1 MCVNYSVD
9 FLKWLSFYFVKRRK
23 EKKMRKIYIVG
34 LDCSVSE
41 AIRYALKGHKI
52 LVPESKN
59 GKPSIELINFT
70 EKEAK
75 KIFKEISSEADIN
88 AKLIVKK

>member
-1 MCVNYSVD
+1 MS
-9 FLKWLSFYFVKRRK
+9 KIFV
-23 EKKMRKIYIVG
+23 VG
-34 LDCSVSE
+34 ADCSVSQ
-41 AIRYALKGHKI
+41 AIRYALKGYKI

>member
-1 MCVNYSVD
+1 MS
-9 FLKWLSFYFVKRRK
+9 
-23 EKKMRKIYIVG
+23 KIFIAG
-34 LDCSVSE
+34 IDCSVSQ

-75 KIFKEISSEADIN
+75 SIFKEISSEADIN
-88 AKLIVKK
+88 AKLIATKLARC

>member
-1 MCVNYSVD
+1 MS
-9 FLKWLSFYFVKRRK
+9 
-23 EKKMRKIYIVG
+23 KIFIAGV
-34 LDCSVSE
+34 DCSVSQ
-41 AIRYALKGHKI
+41 AIRYALKGYKI

-75 KIFKEISSEADIN
+75 KIFKEISSETDIY
-88 AKLIVKK
+88 ARLIVKK

>member
-1 MCVNYSVD
+1 MS
-9 FLKWLSFYFVKRRK
+9 
-23 EKKMRKIYIVG
+23 KIFIAG
-34 LDCSVSE
+34 IDCSVSQ
-41 AIRYALKGHKI
+41 AIRYALKGYKI

-59 GKPSIELINFT
+59 GKSSIELINFT

>member
-1 MCVNYSVD
+1 M
-9 FLKWLSFYFVKRRK
+9 KR
-23 EKKMRKIYIVG
+23 IYIVG

-52 LVPESKN
+52 LVPEEKN

-70 EKEAK
+70 RREAK
-75 KIFKEISSEADIN
+75 QIYREISSEADIN

>member
-1 MCVNYSVD
+1 MS
-9 FLKWLSFYFVKRRK
+9 
-23 EKKMRKIYIVG
+23 KIFIAG
-34 LDCSVSE
+34 IDCSVSQ
-41 AIRYALKGHKI
+41 AIRYALKGYKI

-75 KIFKEISSEADIN
+75 SIFKEISSEADIN
-88 AKLIVKK
+88 AKLIVTK

>member
-1 MCVNYSVD
+1 MS
-9 FLKWLSFYFVKRRK
+9 KIFVAG
-23 EKKMRKIYIVG
+23 I
-34 LDCSVSE
+34 DCSVSQ

-75 KIFKEISSEADIN
+75 SIFKEISSEADIN
-88 AKLIVKK
+88 AKLIVTK

>member
-1 MCVNYSVD
+1 M
-9 FLKWLSFYFVKRRK
+9 
-23 EKKMRKIYIVG
+23 KKIFIATI
-34 LDCSVSE
+34 DCSVSE
-41 AIRYALKGHKI
+41 AIRYALAGHKI

-75 KIFKEISSEADIN
+75 SIFKEISSEADIN
-88 AKLIVKK
+88 AKLVVTK

>member
-1 MCVNYSVD
+1 MS
-9 FLKWLSFYFVKRRK
+9 
-23 EKKMRKIYIVG
+23 KIFIAG
-34 LDCSVSE
+34 IDCSVSQ

-59 GKPSIELINFT
+59 GKPSIELFNFT

-75 KIFKEISSEADIN
+75 SIFKKISSEADIN
-88 AKLIVKK
+88 AKLIVTK

>member
-1 MCVNYSVD
+1 MS
-9 FLKWLSFYFVKRRK
+9 
-23 EKKMRKIYIVG
+23 KIFIAGV
-34 LDCSVSE
+34 DCSVSQ
-41 AIRYALKGHKI
+41 AIRYALKGYKI

-75 KIFKEISSEADIN
+75 KIFKEISSETDIN
-88 AKLIVKK
+88 ARLIVKE

>member
-1 MCVNYSVD
+1 MSKIFIAGIDC
-9 FLKWLSFYFVKRRK
+9 FV
-23 EKKMRKIYIVG
+23 
-34 LDCSVSE
+34 SQ

-52 LVPESKN
+52 IVPEEKD
-59 GKPSIELINFT
+59 GKQSLELINFT
-70 EKEAK
+70 KEEAK

>member
-1 MCVNYSVD
+1 MS
-9 FLKWLSFYFVKRRK
+9 
-23 EKKMRKIYIVG
+23 KIFIAG
-34 LDCSVSE
+34 IDCSVSQ

-70 EKEAK
+70 EKEARVFLRK
-75 KIFKEISSEADIN
+75 YQARRI
-88 AKLIVKK
+88 

>member
-1 MCVNYSVD
+1 MTVFQQSRKGN
-9 FLKWLSFYFVKRRK
+9 VKMK
-23 EKKMRKIYIVG
+23 KIYIAGV
-34 LDCSVSE
+34 DCSVSQ

-75 KIFKEISSEADIN
+75 SIFKEISSEADIN
-88 AKLIVKK
+88 AKLIVTK

>member
-1 MCVNYSVD
+1 MS
-9 FLKWLSFYFVKRRK
+9 
-23 EKKMRKIYIVG
+23 KIFIVG
-34 LDCSVSE
+34 IDCSVSE
-41 AIRYALKGHKI
+41 AIRYALAGHKI

-75 KIFKEISSEADIN
+75 QIYKEIFNGTNTKARLVFN
-88 AKLIVKK
+88 R

>member
-1 MCVNYSVD
+1 MS
-9 FLKWLSFYFVKRRK
+9 
-23 EKKMRKIYIVG
+23 KIFIAG
-34 LDCSVSE
+34 IDCSVSQ

-52 LVPESKN
+52 LVPEEKN

-75 KIFKEISSEADIN
+75 SIFKEISSEADIN
-88 AKLIVKK
+88 AKLIVTK

>member
-1 MCVNYSVD
+1 MFCGMFQRFKSILTVFQQS
-9 FLKWLSFYFVKRRK
+9 RK
-23 EKKMRKIYIVG
+23 ENVKMKKIYIVG
-34 LDCSVSE
+34 VDCSVSQ

-75 KIFKEISSEADIN
+75 SIFKKISSEADIN
-88 AKLIVKK
+88 AKLIVTK